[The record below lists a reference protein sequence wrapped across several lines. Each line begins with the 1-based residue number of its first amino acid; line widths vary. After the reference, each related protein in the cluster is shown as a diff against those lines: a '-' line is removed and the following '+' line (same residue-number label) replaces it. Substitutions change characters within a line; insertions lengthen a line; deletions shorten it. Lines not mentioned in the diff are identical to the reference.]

1 MNEGNTLPQQP
12 FRFEVKVDGTS
23 IDLQF
28 WYRDGGLFLQ
38 GHHDITTDMKP
49 CSPDMFPFVDDFE
62 IQSKK
67 SKYFG
72 YRLDF
77 ESKKRGFL
85 GGFPWWDHVENDICR
100 EDFEIPCKY
109 FEDKDQGWEILIF
122 EYDELVYILEGDSD
136 HPEAGYQR
144 WCKVEK
150 RRYLEQWQLAISR
163 ICQQT
168 AKRT

>member
-1 MNEGNTLPQQP
+1 MNEENKEAQQP
-12 FRFEVKVDGTS
+12 FLFKVEAYGQ
-23 IDLQF
+23 IKYLQF
-28 WYRDGGLFLQ
+28 WYHNGGLFLQ
-38 GHHDITTDMKP
+38 GHHDITSDMKP

-62 IQSKK
+62 ILPEKRRR
-67 SKYFG
+67 YG
-72 YRLDF
+72 YHLYF
-77 ESKKRGFL
+77 ESKKTDFVS
-85 GGFPWWDHVENDICR
+85 GFPWWDHVENDICR